1 MPHAA
6 SPPPAV
12 GGLHD
17 DHVVELLRTG
27 AHAALLG
34 AYFGEVEYRELCLL
48 AKLAAIRRD
57 PDGPVVF
64 LLPGIMGSKLGALR
78 GKAVDLL
85 WLHPL
90 AVGEGKLLNLA
101 LPASEGLT
109 PLGVMLPGY
118 LKLKLSLEI
127 AGFAPLFHSFDWRQD
142 LATLARSL
150 SDAIEQCEARTVSV
164 VGHSMGGL
172 VARAALANDSHGRI
186 ERLIQLGTPNGGS
199 FAPVQALRG
208 VYPTV
213 RKIAALDASRTAEEL
228 AEKVFRTLPGLYAL
242 LPQKDA
248 SQTLDLFDIGNWPK
262 DRFRPDE
269 RLLVEARAARDRLPA
284 ADDRCCTVIGFGQET
299 VISCAPHESGFVYR
313 VSRHGDGT
321 VPVPLAEWSGSATWY
336 VDAGHGAMTNDDRVI
351 AAVIDLLS
359 TGQTKRLAKQ
369 QPEYDRNVVREISDG
384 ELRKFATHK
393 VAWDSL
399 SIESRRRIL
408 EPVMSPE
415 FLSAASA

>member
-6 SPPPAV
+6 PPPPAV

-17 DHVVELLRTG
+17 DHVVELLRSG

-57 PDGPVVF
+57 PNGPVVF

-85 WLHPL
+85 WLHPV
-90 AVGEGKLLNLA
+90 AVGEGALLKLA
-101 LPASEGLT
+101 LPESDGLT

-127 AGFAPLFHSFDWRQD
+127 AGFSPIFHPFDWRQD
-142 LATLARSL
+142 LTTLAHRL
-150 SDAIEQCEARTVSV
+150 TDAIERNGARSVSI

-172 VARAALANDSHGRI
+172 VARAALANDARGRI
-186 ERLIQLGTPNGGS
+186 QRLIQLGTPNAGS

-242 LPQKDA
+242 LPQQSA
-248 SQTLDLFDIGNWPK
+248 TQTLDLFDVDSWPE
-262 DRFRPDE
+262 DDLRPDA
-269 RLLVEARAARDRLPA
+269 RLLAEARATRERLPA
-284 ADDRCCTVIGFGQET
+284 ADERCCTVIGFGQET
-299 VISCAPHESGFVYR
+299 ITSCAPHESGFVYR
-313 VSRHGDGT
+313 ISRHGDGT
-321 VPVPLAEWSGSATWY
+321 VPVPFAEWSGSATWY
-336 VDAGHGAMTNDDRVI
+336 VNAGHGAMTNDDCVI
-351 AAVIDLLS
+351 AAVIDLL
-359 TGQTKRLAKQ
+359 GAGETKRLMKQ
-369 QPEYDRNVVREISDG
+369 LPDYDRKVVREIADG
-384 ELRKFATHK
+384 ELRALAKRK
-393 VAWDSL
+393 VAWDTLSL
-399 SIESRRRIL
+399 ESRRRIL
-408 EPVMSPE
+408 EPVLSPE
-415 FLSAASA
+415 FLD